1 MDWKR
6 RVLAIAGPVLAI
18 KNIRAV
24 TTDPKNSILFLMT
37 YSSIKV
43 EGLSKQNTAG
53 LSPPCKSMVLRF
65 MVYSVYKAGS
75 ERLKEQATGF
85 VVTIFQSGRNR
96 SRSQYPGYRAW
107 K

>member
-1 MDWKR
+1 MEAGQMDWKR

-53 LSPPCKSMVLRF
+53 LSPPCKIKGF
-65 MVYSVYKAGS
+65 EVYGI
-75 ERLKEQATGF
+75 LNL
-85 VVTIFQSGRNR
+85 QSR
-96 SRSQYPGYRAW
+96 
-107 K
+107 